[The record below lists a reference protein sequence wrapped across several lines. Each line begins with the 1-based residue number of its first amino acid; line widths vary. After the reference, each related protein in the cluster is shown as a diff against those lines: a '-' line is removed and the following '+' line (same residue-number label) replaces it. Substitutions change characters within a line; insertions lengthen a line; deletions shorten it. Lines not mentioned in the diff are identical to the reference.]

1 MAKKMK
7 EAMDT
12 IDKVGKEDEIEA
24 YRPEGTKFNV
34 GIVGNNET
42 ALTLKYAFT
51 KPRNR
56 IIHADGIDNKI
67 EDVMDAN
74 PQIIFICLDTK
85 LTDEGV
91 VDAVE
96 LEDATLKCLQN
107 TQSGLVIKTSLPTA
121 LVERVCARNARV
133 VYNPSLPV
141 ETSTIEE
148 RMGVN
153 NHVFGGAPKSTM
165 AVQEIYYRFSLISV
179 GQSAHLS
186 PTEACFVEQAIC
198 GFMTMK
204 RVYWNQL
211 YDLITEFG
219 GDYHTVA
226 THIGSD
232 RRVGHW
238 GLRIP
243 NYDLSRGADNE
254 HANQLLKNFIKSHD
268 SLTLLTEVD
277 KINQLYRDRE
287 KV

>member
-1 MAKKMK
+1 MAKMK
-7 EAMDT
+7 EAL
-12 IDKVGKEDEIEA
+12 DKVDKIGKEDDIEV

-34 GIVGNNET
+34 GIVGNNT
-42 ALTLKYAFT
+42 SAKALEYAFS
-51 KPRNR
+51 KPRNKVIR
-56 IIHADGIDNKI
+56 ADGIDNKI
-67 EDVMDAN
+67 EDVIDAN
-74 PQIIFICLDTK
+74 PQIIFICTETT
-85 LTDEGV
+85 LTDDGV
-91 VDAVE
+91 IDVAN
-96 LEDATLKCLQN
+96 LEDDTLRCLQG
-107 TQSGLVIKTSLPTA
+107 TQSGVTIKTSLPTA
-121 LVERVCARNARV
+121 LVERICARNARV
-133 VYNPSLPV
+133 VYNPNLPI
-141 ETSTIEE
+141 ETDTIEE

-153 NHVFGGAPKSTM
+153 HHIFGGANKSTM
-165 AVQEIYYRFSLISV
+165 AVQEIYYRFSLMSV

-198 GFMTMK
+198 GYMVMK
-204 RVYWNQL
+204 KVYWNQL

-232 RRVGHW
+232 RRVGHY

-254 HANQLLKNFIKSHD
+254 HASQLGKNLIKSHE

-277 KINQLYRDRE
+277 KINQSYRDRE